1 MGITEQEIHLVAE
14 VERSVEDCY
23 HHFTDLAHGFEHVQR
38 VYHLAL
44 SLAEQEQPDGVIVGM
59 AALLHDLGRT
69 TPGPTRSHAIRS
81 VRREKQFPGFL

>member
-1 MGITEQEIHLVAE
+1 MGITEQEINLLAE

-44 SLAEQEQPDGVIVGM
+44 FLAEQEQAGESMG
-59 AALLHDLGRT
+59 
-69 TPGPTRSHAIRS
+69 
-81 VRREKQFPGFL
+81 